1 MSEQLNDMD
10 GGIRETME
18 ANVTYLGVL
27 PLGLE
32 GEKQI
37 ASHAVTQDEQDELFE
52 QGKQRIV
59 SVDTDKAAGCIDG
72 RCAVCTANTTART
85 DNPEDRPS
93 VTTTEKVPILPKVPG
108 GTYHFATTMAML
120 GNWSLV
126 EEAQTYDEAF
136 AIVSDFL
143 DKQGI
148 ENAEHTTLTALDNP
162 NATECGAKDK
172 VVLAFGLGVAENEA
186 WKATQQAG
194 PVVSTLA
201 ALNGYETGADMIA
214 GDATFKEVQ
223 RTFLDRMNNDMF
235 KNYSPVKYRDELRNN
250 NPERLEVL
258 ESDKE
263 HPTHSH
269 IEDGVGINEIDG
281 TTLDRDENNGRL
293 FWYDRWFTRKL
304 VGVMAAT
311 EAEQQRMLMAGDYAT
326 LMITS
331 QLVAKDSMPASLYE
345 VAA

>member
-1 MSEQLNDMD
+1 
-10 GGIRETME
+10 
-18 ANVTYLGVL
+18 
-27 PLGLE
+27 
-32 GEKQI
+32 
-37 ASHAVTQDEQDELFE
+37 
-52 QGKQRIV
+52 
-59 SVDTDKAAGCIDG
+59 
-72 RCAVCTANTTART
+72 
-85 DNPEDRPS
+85 
-93 VTTTEKVPILPKVPG
+93 LPKVPG

-148 ENAEHTTLTALDNP
+148 ENAEHTTVTALDNP

-172 VVLAFGLGVAENEA
+172 VVPAFGLGVAEDEA
-186 WKATQQAG
+186 WEATQQAG

-201 ALNGYETGADMIA
+201 ALNGYESGTDMIA
-214 GDATFKEVQ
+214 RDATFKEVQ
-223 RTFLDRMNNDMF
+223 RTFLNRMESDMF

-250 NPERLEVL
+250 DPERLEVL

-304 VGVMAAT
+304 AGVMAAT